1 MPTPSSLVV
10 ARPTRHV
17 MINTA
22 ASQLRRHPG
31 RIVAV
36 LLAVM
41 ISVGYLS
48 ATLGFMATETHAIK
62 AQVTARTAGADVVIS
77 SDGLSGQQL
86 ADRLPAI
93 RRSPGVAAAEPA
105 YDLYGSLNRSTSIGL
120 QNLPTDPRLRWAQL
134 SSGQWPRTADQ
145 IALGQTAAE
154 ANRVGIGDRV
164 SVDVGGETRKLIV
177 SGITD
182 ETKSLFS
189 GQIQTGFVTDSFITG
204 SGRPLAETSQADL
217 LVVGDPATDDQ
228 QLADRLDHQLGSA
241 ITVQTQVVYGDEQV
255 KSLTN
260 GADVF
265 QSLLL
270 IFGAIALLVGAIL
283 IVNTFLIL
291 LAQRRRQIGLLRAV
305 GASGSQVR
313 RSILVEALFTGA
325 IGAILGVGLG
335 VGVTAVATAVTGSL
349 AGGLVIPPTVAI
361 AAAVGLLVT
370 LLAAI
375 GPSRR
380 ATRVSPLEALRP
392 VDDAATARRGSA
404 VSGVL
409 AAVLAVAG
417 GGLIILG
424 LRTTLQPLLLCIAGS
439 MLIAIAVLV
448 GAKVYFPAV
457 LRLIGLLTRG
467 LGPVGRLAT
476 ANTARNP
483 GRAAATGAAL
493 MLATG
498 LIVTLQVG
506 ASSVKASTNV
516 TLDQHYPVDVTVM
529 GPDKLPADVVRRVA
543 ETDGIAATATL
554 RSVEVTISHG
564 RQRIQLPL
572 EAGAD
577 VDRVIN
583 PGAGT
588 LPSDR
593 VLIDEALA
601 RSTGIKDGDKVT
613 VKRGGTTRT
622 MIARP
627 SRIAADNVALVAP
640 QLLSEI
646 APAAPVTAIWA
657 KSEPGANVTKINS
670 ALSEVIDD
678 HQDLQ
683 LSGSLTMKATY
694 ATLLDTLVTVA
705 TVLLAVAVVIALI
718 GVGNTLGLSVIERSR
733 ESALLRALG
742 LQRRQLRLMLAVE
755 AILLAVGGAVIG
767 IAAGAFFGWV
777 GTAALGSTLDY
788 DTTVFSMSATQ
799 TAAVAAVAIIAGMLA
814 SVLPA
819 RRAALATPVS
829 ALVES

>member
-1 MPTPSSLVV
+1 MPSQPPEAVV

-22 ASQLRRHPG
+22 TSQLRRHPG
-31 RIVAV
+31 RILAV

-41 ISVGYLS
+41 ISVGYLT
-48 ATLGFMATETHAIK
+48 ATLGFMATETHAV
-62 AQVTARTAGADVVIS
+62 ADQVTARSAGADVVIS
-77 SDGLSGQQL
+77 SDELNAQQL
-86 ADRLPAI
+86 TERLS
-93 RRSPGVAAAEPA
+93 RVRQTPGVAAAEPG
-105 YDLYGSLNRSTSIGL
+105 YDLYASIGGSSMIGL
-120 QNLPTDPRLRWAQL
+120 QNLPTDHRLRWARL
-134 SSGQWPRTADQ
+134 TSGHWPTDDQQ
-145 IALGQTAAE
+145 IALGRTAAE
-154 ANRVGIGDRV
+154 ANRVGVGDQLT
-164 SVDVGGETRKLIV
+164 VDLGDKPHRLTV

-189 GQIQTGFVTDSFITG
+189 GQTQTGFVTGTFVTHPE
-204 SGRPLAETSQADL
+204 RYQAEL
-217 LVVGDPATDDQ
+217 LVIGDGTVDDQ
-228 QLADRLDHQLGSA
+228 QLADRLDRELGSS
-241 ITVQTQVVYGDEQV
+241 ITVQTQETYGAEQI
-255 KSLTN
+255 KSMAN

-305 GASGSQVR
+305 GASGAQVR
-313 RSILVEALFTGA
+313 RSMLVEALITGT
-325 IGAILGVGLG
+325 IGAVLGVGLG
-335 VGVTAVATAVTGSL
+335 VGVTIAATAFTGSL
-349 AGGLVIPPTVAI
+349 PGGLVVPPTVAI

-370 LLAAI
+370 LVAAI

-380 ATRVSPLEALRP
+380 ATRVSPLEALSP
-392 VDDAATARRGSA
+392 VDDATTTRRGSTL
-404 VSGVL
+404 SGVI
-409 AAVLAVAG
+409 AGILAVGG

-424 LRTTLQPLLLCIAGS
+424 LRSGLQPLLSCIAGS
-439 MLIAIAVLV
+439 MFIAVAILL
-448 GAKVYFPAV
+448 GAKVYFPLL

-516 TLDQHYPVDVTVM
+516 TLDRHYPVDVTLT
-529 GPDKLPADVVRRVA
+529 GPDALSAGVVDQLRRI
-543 ETDGIAATATL
+543 DGIAAVATL
-554 RSVEVTISHG
+554 SSAEVTISHDD
-564 RQRIQLPL
+564 QKIQVPMQ
-572 EAGAD
+572 AGAD
-577 VDRVIN
+577 VDTVIN

-588 LPSDR
+588 VPDDR
-593 VLIDEALA
+593 VLVDQALA
-601 RSTGIKDGDKVT
+601 SSTGISAGDKIT
-613 VKRGGTTRT
+613 VKQGSTTRT
-622 MIARP
+622 MIAQP
-627 SRIAADNVALVAP
+627 SRIAADNVAVVTPATLAA
-640 QLLSEI
+640 I
-646 APAAPVTAIWA
+646 APNAPTATAWA
-657 KSEPGANVTKINS
+657 KSDPGADLTRINS
-670 ALSEVIDD
+670 ALTQITDD
-678 HQDLQ
+678 HSDLQ
-683 LSGSLTMKATY
+683 LGGSLTMKATY
-694 ATLLDTLVTVA
+694 ATLLDTLLTVA

-777 GTAALGSTLDY
+777 GTAALGSELDY
-788 DTTVFSMSATQ
+788 DTTVFSMSAPQ